1 MKVEPVV
8 VPFQD
13 NWSYLKAELAWLDR
27 VIMRAIAKHRQH
39 NREIERVAH
48 SAADK
53 VTSHWWKGFITLDP
67 AKGGSKVNFDYESQI
82 PVHPLG
88 RYGDRVV
95 ASIEHDIELTIPTL
109 CQHLSLGRFERDL
122 IVLCLA
128 PEISRRYEKLYAF
141 LNSDDDNCRQPT
153 VDLAFRL
160 FCRSD
165 QEWCTARN
173 ALLPT
178 APLLKNKILEI
189 YPGNTTARSLLSKS
203 MQLSDKSVTYL
214 LGGDVLLSAILP
226 KPRKRRQP
234 STLRETPPKV

>member
-1 MKVEPVV
+1 MRVEPVV
-8 VPFQD
+8 APFQD

-67 AKGGSKVNFDYESQI
+67 AKGGSKIDYDYGSQVF
-82 PVHPLG
+82 VHPRG

-95 ASIEHDIELTIPTL
+95 ASMEQGIELTIPTL
-109 CQHLSLGRFERDL
+109 CQHLSLGKFERDL

-153 VDLAFRL
+153 VDLALRL
-160 FCRSD
+160 FCHSD
-165 QEWCTARN
+165 QEWRIARN
-173 ALLPT
+173 TLLPT

-189 YPGNTTARSLLSKS
+189 YLGNTTARSLLSRS

-214 LGGDVLLSAILP
+214 LGGDVLLSSVLP
-226 KPRKRRQP
+226 KPRKQRQ
-234 STLRETPPKV
+234 STSSRKLPPKE

>member
-1 MKVEPVV
+1 MRVEPVV
-8 VPFQD
+8 APFQD

-67 AKGGSKVNFDYESQI
+67 AKGGSKIDYDYESQVF
-82 PVHPLG
+82 VHPRG

-95 ASIEHDIELTIPTL
+95 ASMEQGIELTIPTL
-109 CQHLSLGRFERDL
+109 CQHLSLGKFERDL

-153 VDLAFRL
+153 VDLALRL
-160 FCRSD
+160 FCHSD
-165 QEWCTARN
+165 QEWRIARN
-173 ALLPT
+173 TLLPT

-189 YPGNTTARSLLSKS
+189 YLGNTTARSLLSRS

-214 LGGDVLLSAILP
+214 LGGDVLLSSVLP
-226 KPRKRRQP
+226 KPRKQRQ
-234 STLRETPPKV
+234 STSSRKLPPKE

>member
-39 NREIERVAH
+39 DREIERVAH
-48 SAADK
+48 SAVDK

-67 AKGGSKVNFDYESQI
+67 AKGGSKINFDYESQI

-95 ASIEHDIELTIPTL
+95 ASIEQDIELTIPTL
-109 CQHLSLGRFERDL
+109 CQHLNLGRFERDL

-189 YPGNTTARSLLSKS
+189 YPSNTTARSLLSRS
-203 MQLSDKSVTYL
+203 LQLSDKSVTYL

-226 KPRKRRQP
+226 KPRKRRSP
-234 STLRETPPKV
+234 TARKEPPPKA